1 MAENSQ
7 DLPKCR
13 RKQAHSLG
21 EVAASWLSC
30 SQSSM
35 GTAFMWQSCCPPP
48 SPAPQFSF
56 NQSAPCKVQLE
67 DRSSQQSVPAWE
79 LPPRTGASVRSA
91 AVCSEVIYL
100 HGPIS
105 CKYWQHLGG
114 GLQTL
119 RAATL
124 ISAPFHLKASVQQAQ
139 KTGAG

>member
-13 RKQAHSLG
+13 RKQAIWGRWLLHGCPALRAAWGQHSRG
-21 EVAASWLSC
+21 RAASHHPALHLSSALI
-30 SQSSM
+30 SQLHVKSSWRT
-35 GTAFMWQSCCPPP
+35 G
-48 SPAPQFSF
+48 
-56 NQSAPCKVQLE
+56 V
-67 DRSSQQSVPAWE
+67 SSSVPAWE
-79 LPPRTGASVRSA
+79 LPPGASVRSA